1 MTALKR
7 DEHNV
12 ALAPKGARE
21 RDIKTLKVSGH
32 DARERDV
39 GLHSVSLNV
48 AWPVPDH
55 RTICAAGLRCL

>member
-39 GLHSVSLNV
+39 GLHSVSRNV
-48 AWPVPDH
+48 AWPGPDH
-55 RTICAAGLRCL
+55 RTICAAGL